1 MQNQI
6 DKTSFLLLTNFSE
19 KEKEKK
25 NRFEE
30 FQFHL
35 KVLSN
40 YKLLVQFYITDMTFD
55 NCNLQILVYE
65 ILFQNKIISRNW
77 FFIVPVV

>member
-65 ILFQNKIISRNW
+65 ILFQNKIISRN
-77 FFIVPVV
+77 

>member
-40 YKLLVQFYITDMTFD
+40 SKLLVQFYITDMTFD

-65 ILFQNKIISRNW
+65 ILFQNKINSRN
-77 FFIVPVV
+77 